1 MFLNCSA
8 TIVTGGSK
16 LKMGGEWEGG
26 YWLEPT
32 VITGIKQTSRCAQ
45 EEIFGPV
52 VTVSTFKTEE
62 EGSFHWI
69 HSIAIFFVSTQK
81 FQFISFATY

>member
-1 MFLNCSA
+1 MFFLNYEA
-8 TIVTGGSK
+8 NIVTGGSK
-16 LKMGGEWEGG
+16 LKMEGELEGG
-26 YWLEPT
+26 FWLEPT

-62 EGSFHWI
+62 EGSFI
-69 HSIAIFFVSTQK
+69 
-81 FQFISFATY
+81 